1 MAAIEAKLDALLS
14 KDAELSR
21 LHGLM
26 TSVGGVGKCIAAQV
40 IVDTDGFKNIKE
52 GKGYAYYS
60 GVAPFEHSSVSS
72 VGSCS
77 RVSHQANK
85 GSKILFHLAA
95 IGAYLYG
102 RQAEDLP
109 STASSAGKHKM
120 SVMTSM
126 RNQLILRVFAC
137 VPDNR
142 VYQNYVHA
150 IA

>member
-1 MAAIEAKLDALLS
+1 MH
-14 KDAELSR
+14 R
-21 LHGLM
+21 
-26 TSVGGVGKCIAAQV
+26 AQV

-95 IGAYLYG
+95 IGAICM
-102 RQAEDLP
+102 
-109 STASSAGKHKM
+109 AGKLKTYHQRKVAQV
-120 SVMTSM
+120 ST
-126 RNQLILRVFAC
+126 RCR
-137 VPDNR
+137 
-142 VYQNYVHA
+142 
-150 IA
+150 